1 MRTAVPRESAV
12 PDRVH
17 VWDLPIRIFHW
28 SLAALVVVAFATAL
42 VGGKAMVWHGRAGIA
57 IAGLLA
63 FRLVWAI
70 AGSTYARFSHF
81 VHSPAAILDYLE
93 GRWEGLGHNPLGAL
107 SVLAMLTLLAA
118 QVATGLAAN
127 DDIAFNGPLY
137 TLVTKDLSN
146 SLTGLHD
153 LNAWLV
159 GTLVLLHV
167 GAIGFYA
174 RMKNENLVLPMIRGW
189 KPRKSASDESHS
201 GGGFPA
207 FIVALTLALGA
218 AWGASGQWIS
228 APPPPPPGQ
237 TAPDF

>member
-1 MRTAVPRESAV
+1 MAAPAKPDAE
-12 PDRVH
+12 DRVR

-28 SLAALVVVAFATAL
+28 SLAVLVVVALVTAL
-42 VGGKAMVWHGRAGIA
+42 VGGKAMLWHGRAGIA

-81 VHSPAAILDYLE
+81 VRSPATIIDYME

-107 SVLAMLTLLAA
+107 SVLAMLTLLTA

-137 TLVTKDLSN
+137 PLVTKDLSN

-159 GTLVLLHV
+159 GALVLLHL

-174 RMKNENLVLPMIRGW
+174 WKKNENLVLPMIHGW
-189 KPRKSASDESHS
+189 KARKTASDESHS
-201 GGGFPA
+201 GGGLVA
-207 FIVALTLALGA
+207 FIVALTLALA
-218 AWGASGQWIS
+218 VAWGASGKWIP

-237 TAPDF
+237 SAPDF